1 MQLWVRNMCWLF
13 IYTHPARDATQF
25 QRLQTLDISYGCTC
39 CIFFTSFTT
48 VCWQFVKLGVAM
60 SPMSLFVVFF
70 LNVARAE
77 GTCSQ
82 NNKNIN
88 LVVLVKP
95 WNVNT
100 LSLTLPVQFLLLHS
114 TTFLFVSYSLSTR
127 LWHVSQILNRSML
140 SWLRHYNSR
149 LSWCLCLNTSCMYWE
164 FKRKN
169 IGEGF
174 VKNSS
179 STLESGH
186 CCNGGLLVILYLTEG
201 CAC

>member
-13 IYTHPARDATQF
+13 IYTHPARDYTQF
-25 QRLQTLDISYGCTC
+25 QRLQTLDISYGCKC
-39 CIFFTSFTT
+39 CIFLTSFTT

-77 GTCSQ
+77 GNCSQ
-82 NNKNIN
+82 NNKNLN
-88 LVVLVKP
+88 LVGLVKP

-149 LSWCLCLNTSCMYWE
+149 LSLC
-164 FKRKN
+164 KHK
-169 IGEGF
+169 
-174 VKNSS
+174 
-179 STLESGH
+179 
-186 CCNGGLLVILYLTEG
+186 LYVLRIQKEKHG
-201 CAC
+201 WRFCEE

>member
-1 MQLWVRNMCWLF
+1 MLYLL
-13 IYTHPARDATQF
+13 HQF
-25 QRLQTLDISYGCTC
+25 NHCVL
-39 CIFFTSFTT
+39 T
-48 VCWQFVKLGVAM
+48 VCKAGSCHVSHV
-60 SPMSLFVVFF
+60 SICCFF

-149 LSWCLCLNTSCMYWE
+149 LSWCFRVNTSCMYWE
-164 FKRKN
+164 FKRKSM
-169 IGEGF
+169 GEGF